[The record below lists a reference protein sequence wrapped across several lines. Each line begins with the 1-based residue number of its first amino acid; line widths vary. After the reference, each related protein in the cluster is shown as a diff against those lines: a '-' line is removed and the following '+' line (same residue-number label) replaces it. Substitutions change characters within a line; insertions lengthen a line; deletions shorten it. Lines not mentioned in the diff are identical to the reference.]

1 MTAQHAAAGASGAP
15 GSSAADA
22 TPTTATPADRARQV
36 TVTVAYLVC
45 LLGSLIGVGVFGGQP
60 IEEAAGGAL
69 SAEATHLAPDNPAF
83 SIWSVIYVGLAAYVV
98 LQWLP
103 RWAAERRQRAVGYLV
118 AATMVLNAAWI
129 FSVQGGLLWL
139 SVVVILVLL
148 AALCR
153 VIVLLHAAPARHRA
167 EVLVLD
173 GTLGLYLG
181 WVTVATAANIA
192 ATLAD
197 AGFDGGPLAPDAWA
211 VIVCA
216 AVAVVGVLLAVR
228 LGGRIAPAAA
238 IAWGLVWIAV
248 ARATGEPESR
258 ATVVA
263 ALTAGAVVVVA
274 TLLARIRRA

>member
-1 MTAQHAAAGASGAP
+1 VTAPNA
-15 GSSAADA
+15 
-22 TPTTATPADRARQV
+22 ADRARQV

-45 LLGSLIGVGVFGGQP
+45 LLGSLIGVGVFGGP
-60 IEEAAGGAL
+60 TIEEAAGGAL
-69 SAEATHLAPDNPAF
+69 SSEATHLAPAGPAF

-103 RWAAERRQRAVGYLV
+103 RWAAEPRQRAVGYLG

-129 FSVQGGLLWL
+129 LSAQGGLLWL
-139 SVVVILVLL
+139 SVGVILVLL
-148 AALCR
+148 AVLCR
-153 VIVLLHAAPARHRA
+153 VIVLLHRTPARHRA

-181 WVTVATAANIA
+181 WVAVATAANVA

-197 AGFDGGPLAPDAWA
+197 SGFDGGPLAPEAWA

-216 AVAVVGVLLAVR
+216 VVAVVGVLLAVR

-238 IAWGLVWIAV
+238 ITWGLAWIAV
-248 ARATGEPESR
+248 ARASGEPQSR

-263 ALTAGAVVVVA
+263 ALTAGGVVVVA
-274 TLLARIRRA
+274 TLLARLRRA